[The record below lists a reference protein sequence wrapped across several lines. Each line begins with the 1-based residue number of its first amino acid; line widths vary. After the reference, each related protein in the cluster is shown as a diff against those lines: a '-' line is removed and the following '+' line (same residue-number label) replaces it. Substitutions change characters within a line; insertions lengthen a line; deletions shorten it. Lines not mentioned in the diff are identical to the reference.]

1 MPVIEI
7 LNPQDPIPEVKSV
20 YTALKGVEVEV
31 DLNEDSWARDYFII
45 FFHTGPNDPV
55 STSILRSVDAVNETL
70 PCKVVGVSMDTTTSI
85 FDWLDSNPDL
95 KEFNVPLMSDRDAEI
110 SRAFGVIQ
118 RGFSAGQMLTG
129 FPANSVF
136 IVDSEDRVRH
146 HTVLD
151 PRVGWNLQ
159 EVARLVSAFRSTDG
173 GQSLAMAGWQ
183 SDKDTVENKI
193 PAIANFYMTVYGDE
207 EDANVTFVPMQP
219 KGKQDVGKPVGWK
232 VTERANFGAGDQL
245 SSSAR
250 SRCSDCPNRNCVNC
264 PADKETKCKECKTKG
279 CRCKSD
285 KCDCNNCP
293 EKTGAAKEE
302 EEKKRAWWALRPFAT
317 WPENNK
323 QQPVGKKI
331 PEDQKEERP
340 WWKFWVSTDKKK
352 EEKPFW
358 KFWG

>member
-173 GQSLAMAGWQ
+173 AQGLAMSGWQ
-183 SDKDTVENKI
+183 SMKNTVENKI
-193 PAIANFYMTVYGDE
+193 PAIANFYISVYGDE
-207 EDANVTFVPMQP
+207 EEANVTFVPMQP
-219 KGKQDVGKPVGWK
+219 KGKQDVGKPGGWR
-232 VTERANFGAGDQL
+232 VSERANFGAGDQL
-245 SSSAR
+245 SSSTR
-250 SRCSDCPNRNCVNC
+250 SRCSECPNRNCVNC
-264 PADKETKCKECKTKG
+264 PDKETKCS
-279 CRCKSD
+279 RCEGAKCSD
-285 KCDCNNCP
+285 CPDRDCNDCP
-293 EKTGAAKEE
+293 EKTGATNRVV
-302 EEKKRAWWALRPFAT
+302 EKMRAWWALTPFAT
-317 WPENNK
+317 SPENDK
-323 QQPVGKKI
+323 QQPVG
-331 PEDQKEERP
+331 EKEEEEEKEEKP
-340 WWKFWVSTDKKK
+340 WWKFWVSEDKKK
-352 EEKPFW
+352 
-358 KFWG
+358 